1 LQTPTRRHADTFPY
15 RRSGSVL
22 SFLRAYLRCKRRLQP
37 LPSESGTISDR
48 TQQLWPQ
55 VAPWSHKER
64 FFRTIVPPTVC
75 CRIALLKQTEQN
87 NLKVKRK
94 NLITS
99 SAVLWFR
106 RTLFLWLDGANA
118 LYNFI
123 LVAPVCVGGALLAA
137 PVGVASDSLQ
147 LSHPWANLLCSIL
160 RLLGDPRAKPK
171 FRNLESSSRFCG
183 LT

>member
-1 LQTPTRRHADTFPY
+1 MLCKRRYADTFPY
-15 RRSGSVL
+15 RRSGPVL
-22 SFLRAYLRCKRRLQP
+22 SFLRAYLCCKRRLQP

-94 NLITS
+94 NLTDTMNTVYENTLVEQPMSNRIECEDQDY
-99 SAVLWFR
+99 AVYPLGTFAGTIYKVR
-106 RTLFLWLDGANA
+106 YQSNGRFVPSDTGDQLIADG
-118 LYNFI
+118 
-123 LVAPVCVGGALLAA
+123 
-137 PVGVASDSLQ
+137 
-147 LSHPWANLLCSIL
+147 L
-160 RLLGDPRAKPK
+160 R
-171 FRNLESSSRFCG
+171 
-183 LT
+183 